1 VAALKVG
8 DVDGKRMT
16 MRIEHGKGAKDRYAM
31 LSPLLLQRLRYL
43 VAGRARPGQDDRRVT
58 MRTLR
63 HSFATH

>member
-43 VAGRARPGQDDRRVT
+43 WRVARPGQDDRRVT